1 MPLTGLRNRAVIF
14 ICADN
19 LAHHGYDSSRHGC
32 SVLSFEGYYD
42 HQTIRVMINVAI
54 DTIKRNLSATVKIS
68 RALIEYLEMVRKNY
82 EGERCCERHP
92 DFNHL
97 DDLHQ
102 LEYRVRYEVLENA
115 LDSVANK
122 LYGHPMD
129 KEFKRLLKKQ
139 LIAPYDGTNH

>member
-1 MPLTGLRNRAVIF
+1 M
-14 ICADN
+14 
-19 LAHHGYDSSRHGC
+19 
-32 SVLSFEGYYD
+32 SFDGYD

-54 DTIKRNLSATVKIS
+54 DTIKRNLSAAAKIS

-129 KEFKRLLKKQ
+129 KEFKRLLK
-139 LIAPYDGTNH
+139 NS

>member
-1 MPLTGLRNRAVIF
+1 
-14 ICADN
+14 
-19 LAHHGYDSSRHGC
+19 
-32 SVLSFEGYYD
+32 
-42 HQTIRVMINVAI
+42 
-54 DTIKRNLSATVKIS
+54 
-68 RALIEYLEMVRKNY
+68 RKNY
-82 EGERCCERHP
+82 EGECCCERHP

-115 LDSVANK
+115 LDSIANK

-129 KEFKRLLKKQ
+129 DEFKRLLKKQ